1 MTQTSSHNTEPGI
14 LAGSDKLASEK
25 RKPSRN
31 RPASRTLLFK
41 TALQLRNAL
50 IWTRVWYLRTIM
62 KMDLDPSI
70 MLSLKA
76 HLDFTNPRGIHV
88 GADTY
93 IAFGSVIL
101 AHDLTRLLHT
111 DTYIGRNC
119 FIGARSI
126 IMPGIHIGDECI
138 VGSGSVVTK
147 DVPSHS
153 IVGGNPARI
162 IRSGIRTRYW
172 GIIADAFEEAAS
184 IETKRVMDQESCDPP
199 TLSQR

>member
-1 MTQTSSHNTEPGI
+1 MTQADPPKPATLP
-14 LAGSDKLASEK
+14 GSDKFASEK
-25 RKPSRN
+25 WKPARN
-31 RPASRTLLFK
+31 RPASKTLLFK
-41 TALQLRNAL
+41 TAVQLRNAL
-50 IWTRVWYLRTIM
+50 IRTRVWYLRTIM

-76 HLDFTNPRGIHV
+76 NLDFTNPRGIHV

-93 IAFGSVIL
+93 IAFGAVIL

-138 VGSGSVVTK
+138 VGSGSVVTR

-172 GIIADAFEEAAS
+172 GIMTDAFEEAAS
-184 IETKRVMDQESCDPP
+184 IETSA
-199 TLSQR
+199 